1 MKHLLSSTAFIVLNK
16 ELARQVG
23 LKEAV
28 LLADLISKEEY
39 FIANGMTDGW
49 FFNTEANIYKD
60 TTLTAYQ
67 QRNALKTLRKHQII
81 ETKRKGVPARQYF
94 KINEAN
100 LLVLISCEETKQL
113 VVKKVN
119 NLSSSNLTTI
129 NKNKE
134 IKITN
139 NIISNR
145 EAFVLEVMAF
155 DYDKK
160 ILEGFIDYWTEP
172 NKSKTKMKFELNK
185 TWETNLRLKNWSANQ
200 KKWDAPT
207 KINKNKLT
215 KNTNTMK
222 NVLNKIN
229 GYD

>member
-1 MKHLLSSTAFIVLNK
+1 MKHLLSSTAFLVLNK

-49 FFNTEANIYKD
+49 FFNTESNIEKD
-60 TTLTAYQ
+60 TTLTPYQ
-67 QRNALKTLRKHQII
+67 QRRCLKALKDKGLI
-81 ETKRKGVPARQYF
+81 EVKRKGIPAKQYF
-94 KINEAN
+94 KINE
-100 LLVLISCEETKQL
+100 QL
-113 VVKKVN
+113 VVKLLN
-119 NLSSSNLTTI
+119 NLSATNLTTI

-134 IKITN
+134 IIIKN

-145 EAFVLEVMAF
+145 DAFVLEVLTF
-155 DYDKK
+155 DYDKN

-185 TWETNLRLKNWSANQ
+185 TWSTNLRLKNWAANQ
-200 KKWDAPT
+200 KKWGKPT
-207 KINKNKLT
+207 MSKLDSQINAWQEAKKL
-215 KNTNTMK
+215 
-222 NVLNKIN
+222 L
-229 GYD
+229 